1 MKRLLSAVMIV
12 TVLASAL
19 LFNVG
24 KAQAASYP
32 TLTATRYVIGKE
44 IVFAFEFN
52 VAKLRGP
59 NLRNASLYLHGATY
73 PLACTVNKDNG
84 TIICIAQGG
93 LSKSQEAGV
102 LSLCSDICIL
112 SSSLP
117 CRNNPNVLIVVLA
130 PTADSFGFVRSQQ
143 TGWRNSP
150 SCFFL

>member
-32 TLTATRYVIGKE
+32 TLTATRYVIGRE

-93 LSKSQEAGV
+93 LSKFAGDRGSV
-102 LSLCSDICIL
+102 SLLGHLYSVVIPAVPEQPECID
-112 SSSLP
+112 
-117 CRNNPNVLIVVLA
+117 CCIGPN
-130 PTADSFGFVRSQQ
+130 
-143 TGWRNSP
+143 
-150 SCFFL
+150 C